1 MRRVLLGAAL
11 LSALAACA
19 HAPDEDPYTTFY
31 RRLHPSVVLF
41 TMQIPADDPK
51 RKGQWDDAYGSGVV
65 VASGAW
71 GSRLLTDAHVIDAA
85 RDLRATVGDRGKPV
99 PTRLVARSN
108 DDVDLALLDIATPNL
123 PAVAFP
129 NHVDV
134 EPGLAIGILGY
145 PIPDEFDDEHLD
157 RTVSLYT
164 GRVASVRNGT
174 LELDA
179 PIIPGES
186 GGPVFDGRTGAII
199 GLAESRFDDERA
211 IGFATPLDVIGPFL
225 AVHQAKQSTR

>member
-1 MRRVLLGAAL
+1 
-11 LSALAACA
+11 
-19 HAPDEDPYTTFY
+19 
-31 RRLHPSVVLF
+31 
-41 TMQIPADDPK
+41 
-51 RKGQWDDAYGSGVV
+51 
-65 VASGAW
+65 
-71 GSRLLTDAHVIDAA
+71 
-85 RDLRATVGDRGKPV
+85 
-99 PTRLVARSN
+99 
-108 DDVDLALLDIATPNL
+108 L
-123 PAVAFP
+123 PAVSLP
-129 NHVDV
+129 SHVDV

-145 PIPDEFDDEHLD
+145 PIPDEFEDEHLD

-211 IGFATPLDVIGPFL
+211 IGFATPLDVIEPFL
-225 AVHQAKQSTR
+225 SVHQAKQ